1 MHLDGHRGHGG
12 VAGWRGGV
20 FPGDAIIGEAGAET
34 RDMQI
39 ISKTRKA
46 GGPSIRLRFQY
57 RSSSSSCYRTCM
69 LSSSSNNP
77 RILRRCRS
85 RSICPSPNQS
95 RIAAEKRSLYPK
107 STTSYKVVLVP
118 GATLSGFGILAC
130 KSWPRCLHTGFGAF
144 TIFYNTSILVLV
156 QLCYILLTVAA
167 WAACI
172 WSFFG

>member
-95 RIAAEKRSLYPK
+95 RIAAEKRSPYSPSQPPVTK
-107 STTSYKVVLVP
+107 SCQVP
-118 GATLSGFGILAC
+118 HCHHLHISGFGILALQ
-130 KSWPRCLHTGFGAF
+130 KLAALPPHWFWCLHHILHHIHTGF
-144 TIFYNTSILVLV
+144 
-156 QLCYILLTVAA
+156 
-167 WAACI
+167 
-172 WSFFG
+172 